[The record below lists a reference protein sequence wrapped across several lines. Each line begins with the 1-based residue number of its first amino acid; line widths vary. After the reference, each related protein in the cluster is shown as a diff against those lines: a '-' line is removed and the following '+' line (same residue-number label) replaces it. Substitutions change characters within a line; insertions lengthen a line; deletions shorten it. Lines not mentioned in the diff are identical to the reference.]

1 MGSIS
6 RLCMSLLF
14 LAVAGFCLVSCDK
27 KSDEKQVAKIEVT
40 ASEYNLRQTHE
51 NSYVLDVKGKVKNT
65 GNVDV
70 KKVIVT
76 GYCRSCI
83 LEFTG
88 HRWFTSDCDKT
99 ENQKDTISYLVVGA
113 EEEFSFEE
121 VAFYFTHS
129 KVPPENIPEKIEIVI
144 ESFETVE

>member
-1 MGSIS
+1 
-6 RLCMSLLF
+6 MS
-14 LAVAGFCLVSCDK
+14 DK
-27 KSDEKQVAKIEVT
+27 KSEEKQVAKIEVT

-99 ENQKDTISYLVVGA
+99 ENQKDTISYLAVGA
-113 EEEFSFEE
+113 EEDFSFEE

-129 KVPPENIPEKIEIVI
+129 LLYNSVVGWVQHRGTHRLFERMQGGFHPPY
-144 ESFETVE
+144 S